1 MARFKS
7 FIRSFSSFEH
17 LRDLYGLYIDWTA
30 VLDLQLF
37 YLAPSFPQIILRFRS
52 GEHQT
57 TFPYQ
62 ALYYTILYS
71 GKSHKPAEPASRQPS
86 AFSDIEDHG
95 LPYIITYWTANRAI
109 LQSTLIITAYFHCH
123 LFKQGVERLTTLPA
137 NQRSARHSPN
147 P

>member
-1 MARFKS
+1 MARFKT

-62 ALYYTILYS
+62 ALYYTFYIQANHTSQLN
-71 GKSHKPAEPASRQPS
+71 QPVVS
-86 AFSDIEDHG
+86 
-95 LPYIITYWTANRAI
+95 LPHSQI
-109 LQSTLIITAYFHCH
+109 SKITAYPI
-123 LFKQGVERLTTLPA
+123 L
-137 NQRSARHSPN
+137 
-147 P
+147 